1 MRLKKDS
8 SKQKLIGAYY
18 TPQKL
23 ANAMVRLFASEN
35 IDAVLEPSC
44 GDGVFLD
51 ALKETG
57 LLDKVSRVE
66 AVEIETPEAQK
77 VSGRYKDTPKV
88 KVINRDFFDF
98 YKETLGKKTYM
109 RTMRKIQIV
118 LPWMHLLIFLVIPR
132 TRIFKL
138 NIFIGYILFRM
149 IIYLPLP

>member
-8 SKQKLIGAYY
+8 SKQKLRGAYY

-66 AVEIETPEAQK
+66 AVEIHRALMA
-77 VSGRYKDTPKV
+77 VSSFSTT
-88 KVINRDFFDF
+88 FA
-98 YKETLGKKTYM
+98 LGSVS
-109 RTMRKIQIV
+109 RKSVHCI
-118 LPWMHLLIFLVIPR
+118 R
-132 TRIFKL
+132 A
-138 NIFIGYILFRM
+138 IG
-149 IIYLPLP
+149 

>member
-8 SKQKLIGAYY
+8 SKQKLRGAYY

-51 ALKETG
+51 ALKEAG
-57 LLDKVSRVE
+57 LLDKFSRVE

-77 VSGRYKDTPKV
+77 VSGRYKDTLKV
-88 KVINRDFFDF
+88 DV
-98 YKETLGKKTYM
+98 YKRQTKG
-109 RTMRKIQIV
+109 RKHDSDGFKIRRSAVEHSVTCVTAIDTARAV
-118 LPWMHLLIFLVIPR
+118 LTVREQSRSVDLKPIDI
-132 TRIFKL
+132 TKI
-138 NIFIGYILFRM
+138 
-149 IIYLPLP
+149 

>member
-8 SKQKLIGAYY
+8 SKQKLRGAYY

-35 IDAVLEPSC
+35 IDTVLEPSC

-77 VSGRYKDTPKV
+77 VSDRYKDTPKV

-98 YKETLGKKTYM
+98 YKEALGKKTFDLILGNPPYI
-109 RTMRKIQIV
+109 RYQYLKESQRECQAQILTSHGNEV
-118 LPWMHLLIFLVIPR
+118 Q
-132 TRIFKL
+132 
-138 NIFIGYILFRM
+138 
-149 IIYLPLP
+149 

>member
-8 SKQKLIGAYY
+8 SKQKLRGAYY

-51 ALKETG
+51 ALKEAG

-98 YKETLGKKTYM
+98 YKETLGKKTYD
-109 RTMRKIQIV
+109 
-118 LPWMHLLIFLVIPR
+118 LILGNPP
-132 TRIFKL
+132 
-138 NIFIGYILFRM
+138 YIRYQ
-149 IIYLPLP
+149 YLKESQRECQA